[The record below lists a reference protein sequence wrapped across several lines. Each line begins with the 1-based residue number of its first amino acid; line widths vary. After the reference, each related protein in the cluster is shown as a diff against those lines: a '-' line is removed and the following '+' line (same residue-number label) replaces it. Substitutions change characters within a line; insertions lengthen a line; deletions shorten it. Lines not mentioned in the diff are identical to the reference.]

1 MKKLSLLAG
10 IAMLGLSVL
19 APIKSLAQ
27 CGCTFNIP
35 ASQYEV
41 NGTTLGVKPG
51 DVICLPAGNVG
62 NKFFK
67 NIVGSPTNPVI
78 VKNCG
83 GKTFIEK
90 PTTSSFGIDFSNSRY
105 FRLTGTGDAAHQY
118 GIEVKG
124 TNQGVQIGGGSS
136 DFELDH
142 LHVYGTGYAGIAV
155 KTNPSCDPATW
166 RENYTMY
173 NVKIHDNYVH
183 NTTGEGYYVGNS
195 HYHFQVDKT
204 CGGLPIKV
212 WEHSIVNCE
221 VYNNI
226 SENTGRDGVQVGAC
240 ITGGKVYNNKVTTTG
255 LLDPDHINGVQ
266 INPGFVGVVYNNF
279 VTNAAGWGIQSLGNG
294 GTTFFNNVAENCV
307 LGGMFVDDR
316 GTTPGSTFN
325 IFNNTF
331 AKNGRYGI
339 YFLSQLSTN
348 NKFYNNIIISDG
360 STGFKYTSK
369 HNLSSLDVQNNLQTT
384 DINAPLFQDV
394 AAKNYKIK
402 PGSPATDQGRDVG
415 AFGVSFDYENFP
427 RPVNGKFDQGAFE
440 IQSATITANA
450 GADKSITLPTN
461 TVVLTGS
468 GYSPTGITGYI
479 WTKKSGGAATLVNA
493 NTPTLTVNG
502 LVQGTYVF
510 QLQVND
516 AGGSA
521 IDEATVT
528 VLPAA
533 VNQVPT
539 ANAGAD
545 KTITLPTNTLTLN
558 GSGTDLD
565 GAIVSYVWTKV
576 SGPTAG
582 MANANTANLALSA
595 LLQGTYEF
603 QLTVT
608 DDKGATGSDL
618 VKVVVN
624 PAATNVPPTVT
635 VPADRILTLPTNT
648 TVITGTATDANGT
661 IATLLWEKRSG
672 PTVTL
677 ANQNT
682 LTLTASALLQGT
694 YIFRLTATDNAGATA
709 FDEIKVDVLPP
720 ANQSPIANAG
730 TDKTITLPTNTINIT
745 GSGND
750 PDGSIAN
757 YLWSYVSGPGA
768 PTITNGT
775 TTTVTLSNL
784 VAGIYTIGLTV
795 TDNSGATGYDEVKV
809 TVNNAAVNQT
819 PTANAGIDKTITLPT
834 NSVVLNGS
842 GTDPDGTIATY
853 LWTKKSGPIATLT
866 NANTKDLSAGDL
878 VAGAYVFTLRVT
890 DNGGAF
896 DDDDVSVTVLPAA
909 VNLSPVANAG
919 GNKYLTLPT
928 STVTLT
934 GVGADP
940 DGPITSYTWTQEQG
954 PAAIMNGQT
963 TTNLDLSG
971 LVQGEYL
978 FKFTVTDD
986 KGASSSDFASVIVSS
1001 GNLPPVVDAGEDQTL
1016 VLPTNA
1022 TNINGSATDPDGTVT
1037 TYLWQKV
1044 SGPSVTLNGEDSP
1057 ILSLSNLIEGTYIFS
1072 LTATDEDS
1080 DDAVDEVTIT
1090 VLPAST
1096 NQIPIVNAGIDQ
1108 VIFLPTNST
1117 VIQGSATDSDGTIAS
1132 LLWTRISGPVVTLI
1146 NDNTETLTVT
1156 GFTEGTYVFRLTATD
1171 NGGAPVFDEVKVT
1184 VNSAAANQPPIVS
1197 AGPNQIIQLPTNVA
1211 TLSGSATD
1219 NDGSIT
1225 TYLWTKISGPTCTLQ
1240 NANTATLT
1248 VTALLEGT
1256 YIFRLTA
1263 TDNGGATGIAE
1274 ARVIVFPSTVNQAPV
1289 ADAGQN
1295 QTLIL
1300 PINSTS
1306 LVGAAF
1312 DPDGTVT
1319 TYAWTKVS
1327 GPASSSI
1334 VSPSNQVTALNS
1346 LVQGTYVFRLTVTD
1360 NGGTTGSDEVTIT
1373 VNDGITNNA
1382 PVADAGGNQTINL
1395 PTNSIIL
1402 FGSGSDSDGSVTSY
1416 SWTKVSGG
1424 AATLVNATSPTLTLT
1439 GLVAGVYKFRL
1450 RVTDNSGA
1458 TNDDVATV
1466 LVNDIAANQPPVANA
1481 GGDIV
1486 LTLPNNSATIN
1497 GNGSDNDGTI
1507 DSYLWE
1513 KNVGGTATLTNA
1525 TTKNLLASNLAE
1537 GLYVM
1542 RLTVADND
1550 GYTDFD
1556 EMNLRVLPENSN
1568 IAPTVDAGADIT
1580 ITSPDNTV
1588 TFNPVA
1594 DDPDGT
1600 ISVFF
1605 WTKVSGPTASLVD
1618 PNVKDLV
1625 VQSMVEGVY
1634 VFRITVID
1642 DKSTSTSDLVT
1653 VTVLPAG
1660 TNQSPVVNAGADQTI
1675 TLPTNSI
1682 TLTGTAT
1689 DPDGPAPSD
1698 LLWVKISGGTVNM
1711 PVTNTLDLALTGLA
1725 EGTYEFEF
1733 TATDNL
1739 GASSSDRVRV
1749 IVNPVP
1755 PNQPPLVDAGENVT
1769 QMLPITGSLV
1779 FNGNATDSDGD
1790 ESALQYQWT
1799 LRSAPAGASP
1809 GLTGLTST
1817 LNVTNIDKE
1826 GMYIFRLTVTDDDG
1840 DAGFDE
1846 VILVAFND
1854 PIADRLPPLAYA
1866 GADTVLVL
1874 PDNTIEVVGDGVD
1887 PDGFIETFIWEKISG
1902 PNTPFSNPGNS
1913 LLLTDAVAGE
1923 YKFRLTVID
1932 NDSLSAFDDM
1942 SILVTEQGGGIIIP
1956 KFFSPNNDTQNDTWA
1971 IKNVSA
1977 IDGCLVS
1984 IFTREGRKVFES
1996 TSYDNTWNGNS
2007 SSGQKLNDGDY
2018 YYVIKCDGSI
2028 LASGGVRIIR

>member
-1 MKKLSLLAG
+1 MKTRSLLAAIALLG
-10 IAMLGLSVL
+10 ISLI
-19 APIKSLAQ
+19 APTKSLAQ
-27 CGCTFNIP
+27 CGCTFTVP
-35 ASQYEV
+35 ANQYEI

-51 DVICLPAGNVG
+51 DVICLPSGAIG

-67 NIVGSPTNPVI
+67 NIVGSPDKPVI

-105 FRLTGTGDAAHQY
+105 FRLTGTGDPNHEY
-118 GIEVKG
+118 GIEIKG

-155 KTNPSCDPATW
+155 KTNPSCDPKTW

-173 NVKIHDNYVH
+173 NIKIHDNYVH

-195 HYHFQVDKT
+195 HYHFAVSKT
-204 CGGLPIKV
+204 CDGVATQV

-226 SENTGRDGVQVGAC
+226 AENTGRDGVQVGAC
-240 ITGGKVYNNKVTTTG
+240 ISGGKVYNNRVLTAG

-279 VTNAAGWGIQSLGNG
+279 VTNVAGWGIQSLGNG

-331 AKNGRYGI
+331 AKNGRYGL
-339 YFLSQLSTN
+339 YFLSQASKN

-360 STGFKYTSK
+360 SASFKYTSK
-369 HNLSSLDVQNNLQTT
+369 HANSQLDIQNNLQTT
-384 DINAPLFQDV
+384 DINAPLFTDV

-402 PGSPATDQGRDVG
+402 PGSPATDQGRDVS
-415 AFGVSFDYENFP
+415 AYGVSFDHENFP
-427 RPVNGKFDQGAFE
+427 RPVNGKYDQGAFE
-440 IQSATITANA
+440 IQAATITANA
-450 GADKSITLPTN
+450 GPDKSITLPTN

-468 GYSPTGITGYI
+468 GYSPTGITGYT

-493 NTPTLTVNG
+493 NTATLTVND

-516 AGGSA
+516 ATGSA
-521 IDEATVT
+521 LDEVTVT

-533 VNQVPT
+533 VNQAPT
-539 ANAGAD
+539 ANAGPD
-545 KTITLPTNTLTLN
+545 KTLTLPANTVTLN

-565 GAIVSYVWTKV
+565 GSIVSYAWTKV

-618 VKVVVN
+618 VKVIVN
-624 PAATNVPPTVT
+624 PAATNSPPTVT
-635 VPADRILTLPTNT
+635 APADRIITLPTNT
-648 TVITGTATDANGT
+648 TVITGTATDADGT
-661 IATLLWEKRSG
+661 ITTLLWEKRSG

-677 ANQNT
+677 ANANT
-682 LTLTASALLQGT
+682 LTLTASDLLQGT
-694 YIFRLTATDNAGATA
+694 YVFRLTATDNSGASA
-709 FDEIKVDVLPP
+709 FDEIKVDVLPA
-720 ANQSPIANAG
+720 ANQSPTANAG
-730 TDKTITLPTNTINIT
+730 ADKVITLPTNTINLT

-750 PDGSIAN
+750 PDGSIAS
-757 YLWSYVSGPGA
+757 YLWSYVSGPAA
-768 PTITNGT
+768 PTITNGNKA
-775 TTTVTLSNL
+775 TVTLSNL
-784 VAGIYTIGLTV
+784 AAGVYIIGLTV

-809 TVNNAAVNQT
+809 TVNNAPANQA
-819 PTANAGIDKTITLPT
+819 PTANAGADKIITLPT
-834 NSVVLNGS
+834 NSIVLNGS
-842 GTDPDGTIATY
+842 GTDPDGTIISY

-866 NANTKDLSAGDL
+866 NENTKDLSLTDL
-878 VAGAYVFTLRVT
+878 VAGSYVFTLRVT
-890 DNGGAF
+890 DDDNAF
-896 DDDDVSVTVLPAA
+896 DDDDVSVNVLPAA

-928 STVTLT
+928 NSVTLN
-934 GVGADP
+934 GVGADT
-940 DGPITSYTWTQEQG
+940 DGTIVSYAWTQELG
-954 PAAIMNGQT
+954 PAT
-963 TTNLDLSG
+963 TMSGETTPNLDLSN

-986 KGASSSDFASVIVSS
+986 KGASTSDFASVIVSS
-1001 GNLPPVVDAGEDQTL
+1001 GNLPPIVDAGQDQTL
-1016 VLPTNA
+1016 ILPANSTI
-1022 TNINGSATDPDGTVT
+1022 INGTASDPDGSIS
-1037 TYLWQKV
+1037 TYLWAKV
-1044 SGPSVTLNGEDSP
+1044 SGPNVTTGGDNSATLT
-1057 ILSLSNLIEGTYIFS
+1057 LTNLLEGTYVFS
-1072 LTATDEDS
+1072 LTVTD
-1080 DDAVDEVTIT
+1080 DDGDFSVDEVTIT

-1096 NQIPIVNAGIDQ
+1096 NQIPVVNAGNDQ
-1108 VIFLPTNST
+1108 IIFLPTNST
-1117 VIQGSATDSDGTIAS
+1117 IIAGSATDPDGTITS
-1132 LLWTRISGPVVTLI
+1132 YLWTKTSGPAVTLI
-1146 NDNTETLTVT
+1146 NEDTPTLTVT
-1156 GFTEGTYVFRLTATD
+1156 GFTEGVYVFRLTATD
-1171 NGGAPVFDEVKVT
+1171 NGGAPVFDEMKVT
-1184 VNSAAANQPPIVS
+1184 VNSVAANQPPIVN
-1197 AGPNQIIQLPTNVA
+1197 AGPNQIVQLPTSTA
-1211 TLSGSATD
+1211 TLSGSAVD
-1219 NDGSIT
+1219 NDGSIAS
-1225 TYLWTKISGPTCTLQ
+1225 YQWTKISGPTCTLQ
-1240 NANTATLT
+1240 NATTANLT

-1256 YIFRLTA
+1256 YVFRLTA
-1263 TDNGGATGIAE
+1263 TDNGGATGFAE
-1274 ARVIVFPSTVNQAPV
+1274 ARIIVFPSTVNQAPI

-1312 DPDGTVT
+1312 DPDGTII

-1334 VSPSNQVTALNS
+1334 VNPSSQVTALNS

-1360 NGGTTGSDEVTIT
+1360 NSGTSGSDEVTIT
-1373 VNDGITNNA
+1373 VNDGVTNNA
-1382 PVADAGGNQTINL
+1382 PVADAGGNQTITL

-1402 FGSGSDSDGSVTSY
+1402 FGSGSDSDGSITSY

-1424 AATLVNATSPTLTLT
+1424 GASLANNTTPTLTVTNLT
-1439 GLVAGVYKFRL
+1439 AGVYKFRL

-1481 GGDIV
+1481 GEDKVI
-1486 LTLPNNSATIN
+1486 TLPNNSTTIN

-1507 DSYLWE
+1507 TSYLWE
-1513 KNVGGTATLTNA
+1513 KIVGGTATLTNA
-1525 TTKNLLASNLAE
+1525 TTKNLLVSNLAE
-1537 GLYVM
+1537 GLYVF
-1542 RLTVADND
+1542 RLTVTDNS

-1568 IAPTVDAGADIT
+1568 IPPVVDAGTDKT
-1580 ITSPDNTV
+1580 IVLPENTV
-1588 TFNPVA
+1588 TFTPVA
-1594 DDPDGT
+1594 EDPDGT
-1600 ISVFF
+1600 IGVYF
-1605 WTKVSGPTASLVD
+1605 WTKVSGPTATLVD

-1625 VQSMVEGVY
+1625 VESLVEGVY

-1642 DKSTSTSDLVT
+1642 DKSTSSSDQIA

-1660 TNQSPVVNAGADQTI
+1660 TNQPPVVNAGPDQTI
-1675 TLPTNSI
+1675 ALPTDFI
-1682 TLTGTAT
+1682 TLNGSVTDADGTIA
-1689 DPDGPAPSD
+1689 DIS
-1698 LLWVKISGGTVNM
+1698 WVKISGGAAT
-1711 PVTNTLDLALTGLA
+1711 PSGADTEILSLSGLV
-1725 EGTYEFEF
+1725 EGTYEYEL

-1739 GASSSDRVRV
+1739 GAASSDRVKI
-1749 IVNPVP
+1749 IVNPIP
-1755 PNQPPLVDAGENVT
+1755 PNQPPLVDAGENDT
-1769 QMLPITGSLV
+1769 QILPLAGPKVFEGS
-1779 FNGNATDSDGD
+1779 ATDSDGTVV
-1790 ESALQYQWT
+1790 SYQWT
-1799 LRSAPAGASP
+1799 LRNAPAGATP
-1809 GLTGLTST
+1809 QLQGETTPTLT
-1817 LNVTNIDKE
+1817 VDNIDKE
-1826 GMYIFRLTVTDDDG
+1826 GMYIFRLTATDNDG
-1840 DAGFDE
+1840 DAGFDD

-1854 PIADRLPPLAYA
+1854 PGTDRLPPLAYA

-1874 PDNTIEVVGDGVD
+1874 PENSIEIVGDGVD
-1887 PDGFIETFIWEKISG
+1887 PDGYIETFIWEKLSG
-1902 PNTPFSNPGNS
+1902 PNTPFTNPGNS

-1923 YKFRLTVID
+1923 YIFRLTVID
-1932 NDSLSAFDDM
+1932 NDSLSAFDDI
-1942 SILVTEQGGGIIIP
+1942 SILVTEKGGGIVIP
-1956 KFFSPNNDTQNDTWA
+1956 KFFSPNNDAQNDTWT

-1996 TSYDNTWNGNS
+1996 TSYDNSWNGNS
-2007 SSGQKLNDGDY
+2007 SSGQKLSDGDY

-2028 LASGGVRIIR
+2028 LTSGGVRIIR